1 VKNLYKALGI
11 LISYDMGD
19 NVDIAAEH
27 DELWMG
33 GPDAKNLS
41 EVQIKELNDLGV
53 HWDEDSQSWHMFV

>member
-1 VKNLYKALGI
+1 
-11 LISYDMGD
+11 MGD